1 MFSSFLYK
9 FQTNLAKNIIFN
21 YIYLPYICLN
31 EFFDMIHIVLPDDGQ
46 RLLVFYLAMEEYV
59 PRILGQLPGPKG
71 SHEAFFT
78 WQVPPTVIFG
88 RNQVIEA
95 EINLEYCREHK
106 VNLFRRKSGG
116 GCVYADLGNIMIS
129 YITDSTDVAFNF
141 DRYLQRLTLILRKAG
156 LNAERSGRNDIL
168 VNGRKVSG
176 NAFFH
181 KPEASI
187 VHGTMLYDSDFEAL
201 TSAITPS
208 QDKIRSKGVESVR
221 QHVTNVKEELQA
233 IDSALARKLSDTKAF
248 RNYIIESLRGQDGDV
263 VLGADQVAEISEIE
277 KTYLDPDF
285 LHGRNHSFSIT
296 AEARVENCGHI
307 IVSLDMDSD
316 LMKAVKVSGDYFTLK
331 EGLDGALTEALKGK
345 TRDSEETAA
354 AVRAIDAGS
363 YVMNLGSE
371 QLLSLIRTSKS

>member
-1 MFSSFLYK
+1 
-9 FQTNLAKNIIFN
+9 
-21 YIYLPYICLN
+21 
-31 EFFDMIHIVLPDDGQ
+31 MIHIVLPDDGQ

-88 RNQVIEA
+88 RNQVMEA

-201 TSAITPS
+201 TSAITP
-208 QDKIRSKGVESVR
+208 
-221 QHVTNVKEELQA
+221 
-233 IDSALARKLSDTKAF
+233 
-248 RNYIIESLRGQDGDV
+248 
-263 VLGADQVAEISEIE
+263 
-277 KTYLDPDF
+277 
-285 LHGRNHSFSIT
+285 
-296 AEARVENCGHI
+296 
-307 IVSLDMDSD
+307 
-316 LMKAVKVSGDYFTLK
+316 
-331 EGLDGALTEALKGK
+331 
-345 TRDSEETAA
+345 
-354 AVRAIDAGS
+354 
-363 YVMNLGSE
+363 
-371 QLLSLIRTSKS
+371 